1 MSLDYQQVRQQVR
14 ELGENAP
21 IRERHLKEQ
30 REQALQHLKEYSRKL
45 EALREKV
52 ASARRFD
59 PTLRCALP
67 ADDSLG
73 RFEALDERFDLP
85 ELPKTA
91 TILAADGS
99 QIAPDRHAEVLYGLI
114 NVGAIQMRL
123 GSPGA
128 PLINVESKL
137 IYDDALFTPSDSLLS
152 EDGLALLRDLKERQ
166 MLVELARA
174 AQAPVITFTDGPM
187 ELWGAKD
194 AGDSADF
201 KRSLDI
207 YLDVLEALH
216 ALGVS
221 TAGYVEKPAAGLV
234 VRLLEVAITPA
245 DILPNIK
252 DHHPLRGVSD
262 KFLYEKILEPNE
274 RSAVF
279 AMQSKSAVNYKGALG
294 LYFFYLNVG
303 RADHPHL
310 ARVEIPAWVAVDPLK
325 LDNLHAALVSQ
336 CRIMGSRAY
345 PYLLHRAHEAAVVK
359 QEEKAQVT
367 QMIALELRSRGVEVD
382 EISYKQSAKDLPSRP
397 RY

>member
-1 MSLDYQQVRQQVR
+1 MSLDYQQVRQQVK

-21 IRERHLKEQ
+21 IRERQVKEQ
-30 REQALQHLKEYSRKL
+30 REKALRHLQEYSHKL

-52 ASARRFD
+52 ASARKFD

-73 RFEALDERFDLP
+73 RFEALDECFSLP
-85 ELPKTA
+85 ELPQSA

-123 GSPGA
+123 GTSGA
-128 PLINVESKL
+128 PLISVESML

-152 EDGLALLRDLKERQ
+152 EDALALQRDLKERQ
-166 MLVELARA
+166 MLVELSGA
-174 AQAPVITFTDGPM
+174 AQKPVITFTDGPM

-201 KRSLDI
+201 KRSLGV

-216 ALGVS
+216 LLEVS
-221 TAGYVEKPAAGLV
+221 TAGYVDKPAAGLV
-234 VRLLEVAITPA
+234 IRLLEVAITPT
-245 DILPNIK
+245 DELPQIK
-252 DHHPLRGVSD
+252 DKHPLRGVSD
-262 KFLYEKILEPNE
+262 KFLYEKILKPGE

-279 AMQSKSAVNYKGALG
+279 AMQSKSAVNYKGALA
-294 LYFFYLNVG
+294 LHFFYLNVG
-303 RADHPHL
+303 RTGHPHL
-310 ARVEIPAWVAVDPLK
+310 ARVEIPAWVAVDPVR

-382 EISYKQSAKDLPSRP
+382 EISYKQSAKDLPSRT